1 MLSKSSFN
9 ITISNMQY
17 INPLT
22 RYSKGNN
29 EEDKK
34 LIMKANCELENMQM
48 RRFISHKK
56 QRSCNMY
63 NTSLSFKST
72 SSLCTWGGGIKRSWK
87 QLISKPALN
96 TRINAQPYKRI
107 NRYIFLHFLIFYLWI
122 RLKRYINLS
131 SITKQIKYCLD
142 KMKQKKWNGCID
154 AVIYEVAL

>member
-48 RRFISHKK
+48 RRFISHK
-56 QRSCNMY
+56 NIDHAI
-63 NTSLSFKST
+63 
-72 SSLCTWGGGIKRSWK
+72 CTIRHCPSN
-87 QLISKPALN
+87 QPHLYAHEVVVS
-96 TRINAQPYKRI
+96 NAAES
-107 NRYIFLHFLIFYLWI
+107 N
-122 RLKRYINLS
+122 
-131 SITKQIKYCLD
+131 
-142 KMKQKKWNGCID
+142 
-154 AVIYEVAL
+154 